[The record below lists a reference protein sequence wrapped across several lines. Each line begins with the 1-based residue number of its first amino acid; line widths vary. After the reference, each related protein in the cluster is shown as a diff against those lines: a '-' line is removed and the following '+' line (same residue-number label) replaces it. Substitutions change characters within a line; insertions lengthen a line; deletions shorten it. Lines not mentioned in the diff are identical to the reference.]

1 MFALRFSLNEG
12 STICGSRTA
21 FGLLNVFMR
30 PVIQHRHNKLNCMEK
45 YKYYIN
51 FELNKCSFV
60 TLIIIIIIIGSTA
73 LRVPWPSSE
82 ACAS

>member
-1 MFALRFSLNEG
+1 
-12 STICGSRTA
+12 
-21 FGLLNVFMR
+21 
-30 PVIQHRHNKLNCMEK
+30 MEK

-60 TLIIIIIIIGSTA
+60 TLIIIIIIINGSTA

-82 ACAS
+82 ASAS